1 MKLSRLFLLGLLF
14 STAILNAQ
22 TDFRPGYIIKV
33 SGDTIYGQIDYR
45 GDLFMGEVCRFRNND
60 REDELRYSP
69 ADLVAYRF
77 TESKYYVSQEIN
89 GAKVFLEFLI
99 KGQINIYYLRD
110 SNGDHYFLEKAG
122 NPIIELPYEEGIKYV
137 DGKKVFF
144 RTKKHI
150 GLLTYYMQDAPE
162 FQARINEIGKPEH
175 ESLIKLSEDY
185 HSKVCKDGPC
195 IIYEKKPPFRK
206 VNLEAVAGIVN
217 FENAGDFN
225 NGSYFQSGVI
235 AHFWMPRTNEKIY
248 FKTGLLYSR
257 IEDTDGDKRNYI
269 KVPTHIGYMAPN
281 TYRIRP
287 SVSIGLLSPSYSA
300 GVAVKINKRINV
312 GVQSWVNFGCNKVPW
327 IPTQLINYSILGSF
341 YIEL

>member
-1 MKLSRLFLLGLLF
+1 
-14 STAILNAQ
+14 
-22 TDFRPGYIIKV
+22 
-33 SGDTIYGQIDYR
+33 
-45 GDLFMGEVCRFRNND
+45 
-60 REDELRYSP
+60 
-69 ADLVAYRF
+69 F
-77 TESKYYVSQEIN
+77 TESKYYVSKEIN

-150 GLLTYYMQDAPE
+150 GLLTYYMQDGPE
-162 FQARINEIGKPEH
+162 FQAMINEIGKAEH

-235 AHFWMPRTNEKIY
+235 AHF
-248 FKTGLLYSR
+248 
-257 IEDTDGDKRNYI
+257 
-269 KVPTHIGYMAPN
+269 
-281 TYRIRP
+281 
-287 SVSIGLLSPSYSA
+287 
-300 GVAVKINKRINV
+300 
-312 GVQSWVNFGCNKVPW
+312 
-327 IPTQLINYSILGSF
+327 
-341 YIEL
+341 